1 MTMPVIAGQSFAPG
15 LRTEFL
21 NTYAALY
28 DGIKGGLSKV
38 MRLGIPSDKNQ
49 ETYFFWEAAPHV
61 KRWIRGNTMPSKN
74 FKGISYVAP
83 NYEWAQSIPWHFADR
98 QDDQT
103 RSLPDQ
109 ARKMGKSFALLEE
122 RVFFEMVTGS
132 ASLLPAIPNSAD
144 GKALF
149 STTGADGG
157 ARFGATGGNS
167 LTGTGVTVAAYQDDF
182 LGQLMPQWRKM
193 QDTEG
198 QPLWDENTL
207 DGNVRIYF
215 AAGANEENFKKCFAQ
230 GIVHSV
236 LSATGAGA
244 TNVILDAGYKVK
256 AVPTQRLTGN
266 SWYGF
271 LEDADVKAIFS
282 QLRQPVSEII
292 ATFENSDM
300 TRATGKELFAMWAR
314 FGFGIGT
321 PYAAIKMTNS

>member
-1 MTMPVIAGQSFAPG
+1 MPLTPVIAGASFAPG

-21 NTYAALY
+21 NTYSFVY

-49 ETYFFWEAAPHV
+49 ETYFFWESAPHV
-61 KRWIRGNTMPSKN
+61 KRWIRGQNMPSKN
-74 FKGISYVAP
+74 FKGIQYTAQ

-103 RSLPDQ
+103 KSLPDQ

-122 RVFFEMVTGS
+122 RVFFEILTGT
-132 ASLLPAIPNSAD
+132 ASLLPAIPNAAD
-144 GKALF
+144 GAALYA
-149 STTGADGG
+149 TTAGG
-157 ARFGATGGNS
+157 ANRFGVANGNS
-167 LTGTGVTVAAYQDDF
+167 LTGTGTSVQQYQDDF
-182 LGQLMPQWRKM
+182 FTMMSQYRRF

-198 QPLWDENTL
+198 QPLWDEQTL
-207 DGNVRIYF
+207 DGNVKIYF
-215 AAGANEENFKKCFAQ
+215 AAGSNEENFKKAFAQ

-256 AVPTQRLTGN
+256 ATPTQRLTGG
-266 SWYGF
+266 SWFGF

-282 QLRQPVSEII
+282 QIRQPVTEII
-292 ATFENSDM
+292 STFENSDM
-300 TRATGKELFAMWAR
+300 TRHTGTELFSMWAR
-314 FGFGIGT
+314 YGFGVAT
-321 PYAAIKMTNS
+321 PYSTIKTTNS